1 MLNNEYK
8 ISIKSVFI
16 FLFIFLVISTLSSCR
31 LQKANNYGYSNL
43 KSEDSIL
50 FKIKSV
56 DDTIDIVSEGVN
68 YLYIGWEKCP
78 WCQEYVPFYNNLLK
92 ENGIDTLY
100 YFSPYDIKGY
110 VEKEV
115 EGKISIDYKTEEYK
129 TLVNWILSFD
139 QELTKNYLKINSIT
153 ASNNEVFE
161 LPWIYV
167 PRLYKIENGTIVDVI
182 GTLDNHNKDENGN
195 VMSLSEGQI
204 DILST
209 KINNLVNN

>member
-8 ISIKSVFI
+8 FSIKNVFI
-16 FLFIFLVISTLSSCR
+16 FVFIFLVIGTLSSCR
-31 LQKANNYGYSNL
+31 LQKPDNYGYLNL

-50 FKIKSV
+50 LKIKSV